1 MANEAQVS
9 GRAPG
14 GVVIT
19 GASSGI
25 GKECA
30 LYLDQRGYRVFAGV
44 RKASDGEALTKV
56 ASSRLSPVIL
66 DVTDASTVSEAAAQ
80 VERSLG
86 ELPLIG
92 LVNNAGIGIGGSP
105 IEFLAPSELRRQM
118 EVNLVGPLA
127 VTQAFMPLLRRSRG
141 RIVNISSISGKM
153 AAPFLFPYNG
163 SKFALEAFSDSLR
176 AELKPWGINV
186 SIVEPG
192 NIKTP
197 MLERARSAIEEGLRA
212 LPPDGIRYYGHKIEA
227 TRNMLVESPAVP
239 AERVAKV
246 VEHALTARRPHT
258 RYLVGPDAK
267 LMAFLHWLLPDR
279 AFDALF
285 AMAMRRFA
293 GGDAGSREAKL
304 SEPQDRESGTAR

>member
-9 GRAPG
+9 GRTSG

-44 RKASDGEALTKV
+44 RKASDGETLTKLG
-56 ASSRLSPVIL
+56 SSRLSPVIL
-66 DVTDASTVSEAAAQ
+66 DVTDANAVSGAARQVAQ
-80 VERSLG
+80 ALG

-92 LVNNAGIGIGGSP
+92 LVNNAGIGIAGAT
-105 IEFLAPSELRRQM
+105 EFVAPGDVRRQM

-127 VTQAFMPLLRRSRG
+127 VIQAFIPMLRRSHG

-153 AAPFLFPYNG
+153 AAPFLFPYNA
-163 SKFALEAFSDSLR
+163 SKFALEALSDSLR
-176 AELKPWGINV
+176 AELKPWGIKV

-192 NIKTP
+192 NVKTP
-197 MLERARSAIEEGLRA
+197 MLEKATSNVDEALRA
-212 LPPDGIRYYGHKIEA
+212 LSPDGVRYYGKAFEGL
-227 TRNMLVESPAVP
+227 RNMLVESPAVP
-239 AERVAKV
+239 AGRVAKI
-246 VEHALTARRPHT
+246 VEHALTARRPRT

-267 LMAFLHWLLPDR
+267 LLAFLHWLLPDR
-279 AFDALF
+279 AFDAVF
-285 AMAMRRFA
+285 ATMMRRFA
-293 GGDAGSREAKL
+293 GGKAGSSDGKPAA
-304 SEPQDRESGTAR
+304 PQDRASGSAP